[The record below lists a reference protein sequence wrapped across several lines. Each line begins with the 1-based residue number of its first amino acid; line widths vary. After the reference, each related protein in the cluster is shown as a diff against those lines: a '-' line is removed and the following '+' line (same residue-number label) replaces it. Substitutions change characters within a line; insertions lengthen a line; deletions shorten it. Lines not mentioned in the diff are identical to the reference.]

1 MIYRTLHGG
10 RVLILN
16 ERDFSIDTYI
26 RQEDG
31 SIDRQVPIL
40 KIDQPDERYS
50 CLFISTLRKGFP
62 LITLQML
69 TLCKYMN
76 TMLCFATSFVF
87 AFMWNWII
95 LETRNNNPKPIQKD
109 ISRYPFRIMND
120 FPTSNYTLLS
130 PEEQDI
136 RWKKYQVYYQD
147 YQAKLTETGKEYY
160 VIYTTT
166 YSGLANKLNGLIS
179 SLLVAMVT
187 DRGFLRMNV
196 C

>member
-1 MIYRTLHGG
+1 M
-10 RVLILN
+10 LILN
-16 ERDFSIDTYI
+16 ERDFSISTYI

-31 SIDRQVPIL
+31 SIDKQVPVL
-40 KIDQPDERYS
+40 KIDKPDDKYS
-50 CLFISTLRKGFP
+50 CLFINTLSKGLP
-62 LITLQML
+62 LISLQMIAM
-69 TLCKYMN
+69 CKYMN
-76 TMLCFATSFVF
+76 TMLCFATSFFF

-95 LETRNNNPKPIQKD
+95 LETRKANPKPIQKD

-120 FPTSNYTLLS
+120 FPNSNYTLLS

-136 RWKKYQVYYQD
+136 RWKKYQIYYQD
-147 YQAKLTETGKEYY
+147 YQARLSQTGKEYY

-187 DRGFLRMNV
+187 DRGFLRIYV
-196 C
+196 CQLMIV

>member
-1 MIYRTLHGG
+1 MIYSILHGG

-16 ERDFSIDTYI
+16 ERDFSISTYI

-31 SIDRQVPIL
+31 SIDKQVPVL
-40 KIDQPDERYS
+40 KIDKPDDKYS
-50 CLFISTLRKGFP
+50 CLFINTLSKGLP
-62 LITLQML
+62 LISLQMIAM
-69 TLCKYMN
+69 CKYMN
-76 TMLCFATSFVF
+76 TMLCFATSFFF

-95 LETRNNNPKPIQKD
+95 LETRKANPKPIQKD

-120 FPTSNYTLLS
+120 FPNSNYTLLS

-136 RWKKYQVYYQD
+136 RWKKYQIYYQD
-147 YQAKLTETGKEYY
+147 YQARLSQTGKEYY

-187 DRGFLRMNV
+187 DRGFLRIYF